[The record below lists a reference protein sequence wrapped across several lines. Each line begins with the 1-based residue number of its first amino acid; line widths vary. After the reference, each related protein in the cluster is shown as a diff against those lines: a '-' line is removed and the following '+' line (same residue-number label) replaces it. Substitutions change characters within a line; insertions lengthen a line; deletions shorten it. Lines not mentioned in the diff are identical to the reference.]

1 MCRSQQNIIS
11 RMENVH
17 LKGRWTI
24 IDDLRRVSERP
35 ARLVLA
41 LGRDNFSPGLPG
53 SLGLGSHGALE
64 LLGHPDILHLHPLH
78 LDAPGLRGLV

>member
-1 MCRSQQNIIS
+1 MGA
-11 RMENVH
+11 H
-17 LKGRWTI
+17 LQRRGAFM
-24 IDDLRRVSERP
+24 DDLGGVSERP

-41 LGRDNFSPGLPG
+41 LGRDNLGPGLPG

-78 LDAPGLRGLV
+78 LDAPGLRGHI